1 MSNQMKLYPLI
12 YINEGAR
19 TSEEAVSKGVAAY
32 LTKENSIV
40 LFVIDRVIDTTK
52 RFVEKYPSNVRNAW
66 HNEMLGTE
74 LAKRSIVAEITTT
87 SVGDDLYKV
96 ESSAGV
102 SKFGPLAYQLAMVN
116 IYPNWLISD
125 VSLTEDGG
133 SADVWNKMYELSTK
147 GVYER
152 KWLGEYQPNSVL
164 SPLVDRMQTTTKG
177 RNIFRDYKPV
187 YGYETSEDGIQA
199 YLEDHGFEKEYSPYE
214 FGFFYAYRL
223 ADSQSVGVA
232 NLFNLGD
239 KVVEEMKTLGIDDP
253 DEVLSSADYEFFE
266 RRYDKVRP

>member
-1 MSNQMKLYPLI
+1 MKLYPLI

-19 TSEEAVSKGVAAY
+19 TSEEAVSKGVAAFI
-32 LTKENSIV
+32 TKKDSIV
-40 LFVIDRVIDTTK
+40 LFVVERVIDITK
-52 RFVEKYPSNVRNAW
+52 RFVEKYPSNARKSY

-116 IYPNWLISD
+116 IYPSWLISD

-152 KWLGEYQPNSVL
+152 KWLGEFPPYSGS
-164 SPLVDRMQTTTKG
+164 SPLVKRMQATAKG
-177 RNIFRDYKPV
+177 RKIFRYYKPM
-187 YGYETSEDGIQA
+187 YETSEEAIQV
-199 YLEDHGFEKEYSPYE
+199 YLEDHGFENEYSPYE

-223 ADSQSVGVA
+223 TNPQSVGVT

-253 DEVLSSADYEFFE
+253 DEVLSSAAYEFFE
-266 RRYDKVRP
+266 RRYD